1 MSIRKIRVT
10 LDSIAI
16 EEAVDYI
23 LEQYY
28 GLNPR
33 LQQWEVEYVDTED
46 LMQVK
51 LLVDVY
57 DEDWDEAKVE
67 EDFVEVIDD

>member
-1 MSIRKIRVT
+1 MDTRKIRVT
-10 LDSIAI
+10 FDSISI
-16 EEAVDYI
+16 EEAVDHI

-51 LLVDVY
+51 LLVEVNDP
-57 DEDWDEAKVE
+57 EWDESKVE

>member
-16 EEAVDYI
+16 EEAVDHI

-28 GLNPR
+28 GLHPR
-33 LQQWEVEYVDTED
+33 LQQWEVEYVDAED
-46 LMQVK
+46 LRQVK
-51 LLVDVY
+51 LLVEVY
-57 DEDWDEAKVE
+57 DTEWDESKVE